1 MPLPSLKDQ
10 FAALIAT
17 PSVSCTQPA
26 LDQSNRAVIDLL
38 AGWLGDL
45 GFACEIQQVSPGK
58 FNLLAS
64 HGSGPGGLVL
74 AGHSDT
80 VPYDP
85 QLWKTDP
92 LQLTEVGDRWVGL
105 GSCDMKGFFA
115 LVVEAVQPLLAHDFK
130 QPLLILATCDEE
142 SSMAGARALAEAGR
156 PLGRAAVIGEPT
168 GLRPIRMHKGILMER
183 IDILGRSGHSSD
195 PTLGHSAMEAMHAV
209 MSELMGLRQQW
220 QQAYRNPQFSVPQP
234 TLNFGCIH
242 GGDNPNRICGQ
253 CALEF
258 DLRPLPGMDV
268 EQLRAAIRQKLAPLA
283 EQHQVRIDYTP
294 LFPEA
299 PAFEQAAD
307 AELVRLAER
316 LTGHRA
322 EAVAFATEAPY
333 FQSLGCEALVLG
345 PGDIACAHQPGEY
358 LEMSRIEPTVRLL
371 RELIQHYCLSP
382 AIPPSI
388 QTLTQGDRA

>member
-1 MPLPSLKDQ
+1 MPLPSLKEQ
-10 FAALIAT
+10 FAALIAA
-17 PSVSCTQPA
+17 PSVSCTQPS

-45 GFACEIQQVSPGK
+45 GFACDIQQVTPGK
-58 FNLLAS
+58 YNLLAS
-64 HGSGPGGLVL
+64 YGSGPGGLVL

-85 QLWKTDP
+85 ELWQTDP
-92 LQLTEVGDRWVGL
+92 LKLTEVDGRWVGL

-115 LVVEAVQPLLAHDFK
+115 LIIEAVQPLLTHDFK

-168 GLRPIRMHKGILMER
+168 GLKPIRLHKGVMMER

-195 PTLGHSAMEAMHAV
+195 PSLGHSALEAMHQV
-209 MSELMGLRQQW
+209 MGELMNLRRQW
-220 QQAYRNPQFSVPQP
+220 QREYSNAQFSVPQP
-234 TLNFGCIH
+234 TMNFGCIH

-258 DLRPLPGMDV
+258 DLRPLPGMDPEV
-268 EQLRAAIRQKLAPLA
+268 LRNAIRHKLAPLA
-283 EQHQVRIDYTP
+283 EQHQVRIDYAP
-294 LFPEA
+294 LFPEV
-299 PAFEQAAD
+299 PPFEQAAD
-307 AELVRLAER
+307 AELVRVAER

-322 EAVAFATEAPY
+322 EAVAFGTEAPY
-333 FQSLGCEALVLG
+333 LQRLGCETLVLG

-358 LEMSRIEPTVRLL
+358 LEMSRLQPTVRLL
-371 RELIQHYCLSP
+371 RELIEHYCLSP
-382 AIPPSI
+382 VIA
-388 QTLTQGDRA
+388 R

>member
-1 MPLPSLKDQ
+1 MPLPPLKDQ
-10 FAALIAT
+10 FAALIAA
-17 PSVSCTQPA
+17 PSVSCTQA
-26 LDQSNRAVIDLL
+26 SLDQSNAPVIELL

-45 GFACEIQQVSPGK
+45 GFVCEIQTVSPGK

-64 HGSGPGGLVL
+64 RGTGPGGLVL

-80 VPYDP
+80 VPFDE
-85 QLWKTDP
+85 QLWQTDP
-92 LQLTEVGDRWVGL
+92 LKLEEIDGRWVGL

-115 LVVEAVQPLLAHDFK
+115 LVIEAVRPLLEHDFK

-142 SSMAGARALAEAGR
+142 SSMSGARALADAGQ

-168 GLRPIRMHKGILMER
+168 GLRPVRLHKGIMMDR

-195 PTLGHSAMEAMHAV
+195 PSLGRSAMEAMHAV
-209 MSELMGLRQQW
+209 MGEMMDLRRQW
-220 QQAYRNPQFSVPQP
+220 QKTYRNPQFTVPTP

-258 DLRPLPGMDV
+258 DLRPLPGMDP
-268 EQLRAAIRQKLAPLA
+268 EPLRAAIRAKLAPLA
-283 EQHQVRIDYTP
+283 ERHDVRIDYAP
-294 LFPEA
+294 LFPEV
-299 PAFEQAAD
+299 PPFEQPAD
-307 AELVRLAER
+307 SELVLLAER

-322 EAVAFATEAPY
+322 EAVAFGTEAPY
-333 FQSLGCEALVLG
+333 LQALGCQTLVLG

-358 LEMSRIEPTVRLL
+358 LEVSRIEPTVRLL
-371 RELIQHYCLSP
+371 RELIQHYCLN
-382 AIPPSI
+382 
-388 QTLTQGDRA
+388 

>member
-1 MPLPSLKDQ
+1 MPLPSLKEQ
-10 FAALIAT
+10 FAALIAV

-45 GFACEIQQVSPGK
+45 GFACDIQQVTPGK

-64 HGSGPGGLVL
+64 YGSGPGGLVL

-85 QLWKTDP
+85 QLWQTDP
-92 LQLTEVGDRWVGL
+92 LKLTEIDGRWVGL

-115 LVVEAVQPLLAHDFK
+115 LIIEAVQPLLANDFK

-142 SSMAGARALAEAGR
+142 SSMSGARALAEAGR

-168 GLRPIRMHKGILMER
+168 GLKPIRLHKGVMMER

-195 PTLGHSAMEAMHAV
+195 PRLGHSALEAMHRV
-209 MSELMGLRQQW
+209 MGELMSLRQQW
-220 QQAYRNPQFSVPQP
+220 QKEFNNAQFSVPQP

-258 DLRPLPGMDV
+258 DLRPLPGMDP
-268 EQLRAAIRQKLAPLA
+268 EALRAAIRQKLAPLA
-283 EQHQVRIDYTP
+283 ELHQVKIDYAP
-294 LFPEA
+294 LFPEV
-299 PAFEQAAD
+299 PPFEQDAD
-307 AELVRLAER
+307 AELVRVAER

-322 EAVAFATEAPY
+322 EAVAFGTEAPY
-333 FQSLGCEALVLG
+333 LQRLGCETLVLG

-358 LEMSRIEPTVRLL
+358 LEMSRLQPTVRLL
-371 RELIQHYCLSP
+371 RELIEHYCLNP
-382 AIPPSI
+382 VIA
-388 QTLTQGDRA
+388 R

>member
-10 FAALIAT
+10 FAALIAA
-17 PSVSCTQPA
+17 PSVSCTQPD
-26 LDQSNRAVIDLL
+26 LDQSNRGVIDLL

-45 GFACEIQQVSPGK
+45 GFSCEIQQVTPGK

-64 HGSGPGGLVL
+64 FGSGPGGLVL

-92 LQLTEVGDRWVGL
+92 LKLSEDGDRWIGL
-105 GSCDMKGFFA
+105 GVCDMKGFFP
-115 LVVEAVQPLLAHDFK
+115 LIIEAVRPLLDQPFK

-142 SSMAGARALAEAGR
+142 SSMSGARALADAGR

-168 GLRPIRMHKGILMER
+168 GLKPIRLHKGVMMER

-195 PTLGHSAMEAMHAV
+195 PSLGHSAMEAMHEV
-209 MSELMGLRQQW
+209 MGALMDLRRQW
-220 QQAYRNPQFSVPQP
+220 QREYNNAQFSVPQP
-234 TLNFGCIH
+234 TMNFGCIH

-258 DLRPLPGMDV
+258 DLRPLPGMDPQV
-268 EQLRAAIRQKLAPLA
+268 LRAAIRGKLVPLA
-283 EQHQVRIDYTP
+283 EQHQVTIDYAP
-294 LFPEA
+294 LFPEV
-299 PAFEQAAD
+299 PPFEQSAD
-307 AELVRLAER
+307 AELVQVAER
-316 LTGHRA
+316 LTGHA
-322 EAVAFATEAPY
+322 AQAVAFGTEAPY
-333 FQSLGCEALVLG
+333 LQRLGCETLVLG

-358 LEMSRIEPTVRLL
+358 LEMSRLDPTVRLL
-371 RELIQHYCLSP
+371 RELIHHYCLSP
-382 AIPPSI
+382 AIA
-388 QTLTQGDRA
+388 R

>member
-10 FAALIAT
+10 FAALIAA

-45 GFACEIQQVSPGK
+45 GFACDIQQVTPGK

-64 HGSGPGGLVL
+64 YGSGPGGLVL

-85 QLWKTDP
+85 GLWQTDP
-92 LQLTEVGDRWVGL
+92 LKLTEVDGCWVGL

-115 LVVEAVQPLLAHDFK
+115 LIIEAVQPLLAHDFK

-142 SSMAGARALAEAGR
+142 SSMSGARALAEAGR

-168 GLRPIRMHKGILMER
+168 GLKPIRLHKGVMMER

-195 PTLGHSAMEAMHAV
+195 PSLGHSALEAMHQV
-209 MSELMGLRQQW
+209 MAELMGLRRQW
-220 QQAYRNPQFSVPQP
+220 QKEFNNAQFSVPQP

-258 DLRPLPGMDV
+258 DLRPLPGMDP
-268 EQLRAAIRQKLAPLA
+268 EALRAAIRQKLAPLA
-283 EQHQVRIDYTP
+283 EQHQVKIDYAP
-294 LFPEA
+294 LFPA
-299 PAFEQAAD
+299 VPPFEQSAD

-322 EAVAFATEAPY
+322 EAVAFGTEAPY
-333 FQSLGCEALVLG
+333 LQRLGCETLVLG

-358 LEMSRIEPTVRLL
+358 LEMSRLQPTVRLL
-371 RELIQHYCLSP
+371 RELIEHYCLSP
-382 AIPPSI
+382 VIA
-388 QTLTQGDRA
+388 R

>member
-1 MPLPSLKDQ
+1 MPLPSLKEQ
-10 FAALIAT
+10 FAALIAA

-45 GFACEIQQVSPGK
+45 GFACDIQQVNPGK

-64 HGSGPGGLVL
+64 YGSGPGGLVL

-85 QLWKTDP
+85 ELWQTDP
-92 LQLTEVGDRWVGL
+92 LKLTEVDGRWVGL

-115 LVVEAVQPLLAHDFK
+115 LVIEAVQPLLAHDFK

-168 GLRPIRMHKGILMER
+168 GLKPIRLHKGVMMER

-195 PTLGHSAMEAMHAV
+195 PSLGHSALEAMHQV
-209 MSELMGLRQQW
+209 MSELMNLRRQW
-220 QQAYRNPQFSVPQP
+220 QKAFNNAQFSVPQP
-234 TLNFGCIH
+234 TMIFGCIH

-258 DLRPLPGMDV
+258 DLRPLPGMDPEV
-268 EQLRAAIRQKLAPLA
+268 LRAAIRHKLAPLA
-283 EQHQVRIDYTP
+283 EQHQVRIDYAP
-294 LFPEA
+294 LFPEV
-299 PAFEQAAD
+299 PPFEQAAD
-307 AELVRLAER
+307 AELVRVAER

-322 EAVAFATEAPY
+322 EAVAFGTEAPY
-333 FQSLGCEALVLG
+333 LQRLGCETLVLG

-358 LEMSRIEPTVRLL
+358 LEMSRLQPTVRLL
-371 RELIQHYCLSP
+371 RELIEHYCLSP
-382 AIPPSI
+382 VIA
-388 QTLTQGDRA
+388 R

>member
-1 MPLPSLKDQ
+1 MPLPSLKEQ
-10 FAALIAT
+10 FAALIAA
-17 PSVSCTQPA
+17 PSVSCTQPS

-45 GFACEIQQVSPGK
+45 GFACDIQQVTPGK
-58 FNLLAS
+58 YNLLAS
-64 HGSGPGGLVL
+64 YGSGPGGLVL

-85 QLWKTDP
+85 ELWQTDP
-92 LQLTEVGDRWVGL
+92 LKLTEVDGRWVGL

-115 LVVEAVQPLLAHDFK
+115 LIIEAVQPLLTHDFK

-168 GLRPIRMHKGILMER
+168 GLKPIRLHKGVMMER

-195 PTLGHSAMEAMHAV
+195 PSLGHSALEAMHQV
-209 MSELMGLRQQW
+209 MGELMSLRRQW
-220 QQAYRNPQFSVPQP
+220 QREYNNVQFSVPQP
-234 TLNFGCIH
+234 TMNFGCIH

-258 DLRPLPGMDV
+258 DLRPLPGMDPEV
-268 EQLRAAIRQKLAPLA
+268 LRNAIRHKLAPLA
-283 EQHQVRIDYTP
+283 EQHQVRIDYAP
-294 LFPEA
+294 LFPEV
-299 PAFEQAAD
+299 PPFEQAAD
-307 AELVRLAER
+307 AELVRVAER

-322 EAVAFATEAPY
+322 EAVAFGTEAPY
-333 FQSLGCEALVLG
+333 LQRLGCETLVLG

-358 LEMSRIEPTVRLL
+358 LEMSRLQPTVRLL
-371 RELIQHYCLSP
+371 RELIEHYCLSP
-382 AIPPSI
+382 VIA
-388 QTLTQGDRA
+388 R